1 MREVFTGS
9 APAPKEGLPGILGRI
24 PKEGLSGFPW
34 MAPKGGLPELPAWL
48 LWLPEL
54 MDASLATCS
63 PSNLSHTD
71 QDVGRP
77 RFFQILKTLS
87 VQKRGE
93 RKFPF
98 PTIPRNTSLKFPFT
112 SHWKIPFPFPKS
124 GNAISNFPSRSREKK
139 FPAGNW
145 DGKCILYSLVFPTSY
160 VKLIHDNFHYII

>member
-1 MREVFTGS
+1 MWEVFTGS

-112 SHWKIPFPFPKS
+112 SHWKIPFPFTSRNP
-124 GNAISNFPSRSREKK
+124 GMQFLISHPVPGKK
-139 FPAGNW
+139 IPAG
-145 DGKCILYSLVFPTSY
+145 Y
-160 VKLIHDNFHYII
+160 

>member
-1 MREVFTGS
+1 MWEVFTGS
-9 APAPKEGLPGILGRI
+9 APAPKEGLPGIPGRI

-77 RFFQILKTLS
+77 RFFQIHC
-87 VQKRGE
+87 QF
-93 RKFPF
+93 RKGVNGNSRFPQF
-98 PTIPRNTSLKFPFT
+98 PGIP
-112 SHWKIPFPFPKS
+112 
-124 GNAISNFPSRSREKK
+124 ASNFPSLPIGKFHFPSRNPGMQFLISRPVPGKRN
-139 FPAGNW
+139 FQLGIGTGNAFFT
-145 DGKCILYSLVFPTSY
+145 V
-160 VKLIHDNFHYII
+160 

>member
-77 RFFQILKTLS
+77 RFFQIHC
-87 VQKRGE
+87 QF
-93 RKFPF
+93 RKGVNGNSRFPNF
-98 PTIPRNTSLKFPFT
+98 LKFPFT
-112 SHWKIPFPFPKS
+112 SHWKIPFPFTSRNP
-124 GNAISNFPSRSREKK
+124 GMQFLISHPVPRKRNFQPGIRTGH
-139 FPAGNW
+139 AT
-145 DGKCILYSLVFPTSY
+145 ILYSLVLHTSY
-160 VKLIHDNFHYII
+160 VKLTHGIHDNFHYII